1 MKSILARAR
10 QQSGQVLV
18 IFVALFAIITVV
30 GFIVVDFGLWF
41 AERRSAQTDADLP
54 ALAGARE
61 CMLELA
67 TGNSGSAEDAI
78 RTWFNQNNPQPTDA
92 FCDEPNS
99 GDVCIVREKSRTECY
114 DPGNGML
121 CVDVVVKHKSR
132 TLFSNLPFFDH
143 AFDDVAGNIGAHARA
158 CAGAA
163 DSGADILPA
172 NPSPIQC
179 FDGGQPDWDHLCWI
193 AGGAHDNDCDMPGN
207 RCWLDLLSA
216 GQACSP
222 GDGHKDIVD
231 MFRYQGQGANCSI
244 NTHPPTCD
252 AAGDGWSNCVE
263 LVSGN
268 STHIA
273 EAVYDRIHSAPCDT
287 NGNGIDD
294 LSEVLDPDTGDQ
306 TICRPSAPEGQRT
319 SPRLI
324 SIPIIDRP
332 GEGTC
337 SDGEPCPINAFAG
350 FYIAGCFNDQQDDV
364 EGILNGT
371 TPLTTAQIKC
381 TDHGNPGHQAVLGK
395 WVKVIVAGSGVG
407 PADDSTTQ
415 FSIALCD
422 WETVGSCSGGPMPTA
437 VPWPTVTPA
446 GTAGPTNTPA
456 PTATTSPPTPCPTVC
471 NPGGQ
476 QCHPDC
482 PVPTNTPRPPTPT
495 RTPVPTNTPI
505 PTATP
510 CPPGCV
516 PQGNHCK
523 C

>member
-1 MKSILARAR
+1 MRRIFFRPR
-10 QQSGQVLV
+10 QQRGQVLV
-18 IFVALFAIITVV
+18 MFAAMFAIITVV
-30 GFIVVDFGLWF
+30 GFLVVDTGLWF
-41 AERRSAQTDADLP
+41 AERRGAQTDADLP

-78 RTWFNQNNPQPTDA
+78 RTWFNENNPNPTDA
-92 FCDEPNS
+92 FCDEPNA
-99 GDVCIVREKSRTECY
+99 GDVCIVREMSRTDCY

-132 TLFSNLPFFDH
+132 ALFSNLPFFNH

-163 DSGADILPA
+163 ESSADTLPA

-207 RCWLDLLSA
+207 RCWLDLLM
-216 GQACSP
+216 GGGACSP
-222 GDGHKDIVD
+222 GDKNKDID
-231 MFRYQGQGANCSI
+231 EMFRYQGRGANCSI
-244 NTHPPTCD
+244 NPDPPTCD
-252 AAGDGWSNCVE
+252 AAGDGWSDCVE
-263 LVSGN
+263 LRSGN
-268 STHIA
+268 SEHIA
-273 EAVYDRIHSAPCDT
+273 DAVYERTHLAPCDT

-294 LSEVLDPDTGDQ
+294 LSEVLDPVTGDA
-306 TICRPSAPEGQRT
+306 TICSPSAPEGQRI

-324 SIPIIDRP
+324 SVPVIDQP

-337 SDGEPCPINAFAG
+337 ANGEPCPIIAFAA

-364 EGILNGT
+364 EGILAGT
-371 TPLTTAQIKC
+371 TPLTTHQIKC
-381 TDHGNPGHQAVLGK
+381 RNNGSPGHQAVLGK
-395 WVKVIVAGSGVG
+395 WVKLIVSGGGVG
-407 PADDSTTQ
+407 PPDDSTTQ

-422 WETVGSCSGGPMPTA
+422 WETEGSCGGGPVSTP
-437 VPWPTVTPA
+437 VPWPTSTPL
-446 GTAGPTNTPA
+446 GTPGPTDTPA
-456 PTATTSPPTPCPTVC
+456 PTTEPPTPCPTVC

-476 QCHPDC
+476 QCHPEC
-482 PVPTNTPRPPTPT
+482 PAPPTNTPQPTPT
-495 RTPVPTNTPI
+495 RTPVPTDTPV
-505 PTATP
+505 PSATP

-516 PQGNHCK
+516 PQNNKCK